1 MKSILLLVALC
12 MVACTPIMTSKK
24 DALEKIQADSKD
36 STEIFNSNLAPTAP
50 KVDIIQI
57 NYGADSLKNID
68 FLSFLAGA
76 KVKLS
81 SVIIENLKTQEN
93 QYLNAL
99 KKEKSPQ
106 VFLTE
111 AIAAAKITADKDI
124 QLAKK
129 LNTTMTLNLS
139 GINLSQVLEQIAKR
153 GKIEIKSNF
162 NGPSPQLQ
170 GVYKGTVGSVLKTIA
185 EENKLL
191 VYKSANLE
199 DTLEIYSIAN
209 NTLMLMN
216 FDSVNSA
223 LDVKKDLIILNQK
236 YLEIFPNDGAQ
247 SNISDQQLDVSA
259 ELKTQSV
266 TLFLEGLINQIQISM
281 IEKERNKALSDV
293 RKVLIQESTPSKDD
307 TENFKIANAVY
318 KPTIKEGEELIIEK
332 FSVYN
337 QSPEDLKKII
347 TGYSIFSKGNCA
359 VIEAKPAVTLTTLAT
374 APATPAAATPAA
386 ATPAAATTPSAAAA
400 TPAPATPT
408 PAVTES
414 ATCVKLTLDTDATGI
429 IASGSINDIKLV
441 EKLIDEQDSA
451 VKQALLE
458 VYILEVNSGWASSL
472 EGIGRRTTNGAAGTG
487 GTAGSPATTILRG
500 VQSAS
505 ITGGLSIA
513 TALGAKN
520 DIVALINMLETNSLG
535 KTISKPSIIVKDGGT
550 GVVNKQRTVQTTD
563 STTTVS
569 NGISTIATTIRPIS
583 SPLVV
588 NLTPKINKH
597 NDNIDLAFDF
607 NQTTRDSDLAT
618 APTSTN
624 SIKTSLLIE
633 PGKVV
638 VLAGLKIETESAS
651 SDALPFLAKAGLQP
665 IFGPLIALLGGKQAF
680 TKTSTELLVI
690 INPTVITTR
699 NIARTFDKA
708 IK

>member
-1 MKSILLLVALC
+1 

-111 AIAAAKITADKDI
+111 AIAAAKIAADKDI

-293 RKVLIQESTPSKDD
+293 RKVLIKESTTSKDD

-374 APATPAAATPAA
+374 APATPAAATPAP
-386 ATPAAATTPSAAAA
+386 ATPAAATPTPA
-400 TPAPATPT
+400 TPA

-472 EGIGRRTTNGAAGTG
+472 EGIGRRTTTGAVESANVF
-487 GTAGSPATTILRG
+487 PATSILRG
-500 VQSAS
+500 AQTAS
-505 ITGGLSIA
+505 ISGGLSIA

>member
-1 MKSILLLVALC
+1 

>member
-1 MKSILLLVALC
+1 

-57 NYGADSLKNID
+57 NYGVDSLKNID

-111 AIAAAKITADKDI
+111 AIAAAKIAADKDI

-191 VYKSANLE
+191 VYKSASPE

-247 SNISDQQLDVSA
+247 SNVSDQQLDVSA
-259 ELKTQSV
+259 ELKTQIV
-266 TLFLEGLINQIQISM
+266 TSFLEGLINQIQISV

-293 RKVLIQESTPSKDD
+293 RKVLIKESTAGKDD

-318 KPTIKEGEELIIEK
+318 KPIIKEGEELIIEK

-359 VIEAKPAVTLTTLAT
+359 VIEAKPAVTLTTLASP
-374 APATPAAATPAA
+374 AATPAATAATPAATPAAAAATPAA
-386 ATPAAATTPSAAAA
+386 AAATPAAAAA
-400 TPAPATPT
+400 TPAAV
-408 PAVTES
+408 VTES

-458 VYILEVNSGWASSL
+458 VYILEVNSGWATSL
-472 EGIGRRTTNGAAGTG
+472 EGIGRRTTNGAVGTG

-500 VQSAS
+500 AQTAS
-505 ITGGLSIA
+505 ISGGLSIA

-535 KTISKPSIIVKDGGT
+535 KTISKPSIIVKDGAT

-638 VLAGLKIETESAS
+638 VLAGLKIETETAS
-651 SDALPFLAKAGLQP
+651 SDALPFLARAGLQP

-680 TKTSTELLVI
+680 TKSSTELLVI

>member
-1 MKSILLLVALC
+1 

-36 STEIFNSNLAPTAP
+36 SMETFNSNLPPTAP

-170 GVYKGTVGSVLKTIA
+170 GVYKGTVGSVLQTIA
-185 EENKLL
+185 GENKLL
-191 VYKSANLE
+191 VYKSASLE
-199 DTLEIYSIAN
+199 DTLEIYSVAN
-209 NTLMLMN
+209 NTLTPMN
-216 FDSVNSA
+216 FDGIDSA
-223 LDVKKDLIILNQK
+223 LDVQKDLMILSQK

-247 SNISDQQLDVSA
+247 SNVSDQQLDASA

-266 TLFLEGLINQIQISM
+266 TSFLEGLINQIQISV

-293 RKVLIQESTPSKDD
+293 RKVLIQESTLSKDV

-318 KPTIKEGEELIIEK
+318 KPTTKEGEELIIEK

-374 APATPAAATPAA
+374 AATKPTAAATTPAAAAATPAA
-386 ATPAAATTPSAAAA
+386 AAATPAAAAA
-400 TPAPATPT
+400 TPAAE
-408 PAVTES
+408 VTES

-458 VYILEVNSGWASSL
+458 VYILEVNSGWATSL
-472 EGIGRRTTNGAAGTG
+472 EGIGRRTTNGAVGTG
-487 GTAGSPATTILRG
+487 GTALSPATTILRG
-500 VQSAS
+500 AQTSS
-505 ITGGLSIA
+505 IAGGLSIA

-535 KTISKPSIIVKDGGT
+535 KTISKPSIIVKDGAT

-569 NGISTIATTIRPIS
+569 NGISTIATTLRAIS

-638 VLAGLKIETESAS
+638 VLAGLKIETETAS

-680 TKTSTELLVI
+680 TKSSTELLVI
-690 INPTVITTR
+690 INPTVITTK

>member
-1 MKSILLLVALC
+1 

-199 DTLEIYSIAN
+199 DTLEIYSTAN

-216 FDSVNSA
+216 FDSVNST

-293 RKVLIQESTPSKDD
+293 RKVLIKESTTSKDD

-374 APATPAAATPAA
+374 APATPAAATPAP
-386 ATPAAATTPSAAAA
+386 ATPAAA
-400 TPAPATPT
+400 TPAPATPAAAT
-408 PAVTES
+408 PTPATPTPATPAPAVTES

-500 VQSAS
+500 AQTAS
-505 ITGGLSIA
+505 ISGGLSIA

>member
-1 MKSILLLVALC
+1 

-24 DALEKIQADSKD
+24 EALEKINADSKD
-36 STEIFNSNLAPTAP
+36 SMEIFNSDRPPAAP

-68 FLSFLAGA
+68 FLSFLARA

-106 VFLTE
+106 VFLAE
-111 AIAAAKITADKDI
+111 AIEAYKTSVAKDI
-124 QLAKK
+124 KLAKK
-129 LNTTMTLNLS
+129 LNTAMTLNLS

-153 GKIEIKSNF
+153 GKIEIKSNIT
-162 NGPSPQLQ
+162 GLTMQ
-170 GVYKGTVGSVLKTIA
+170 GRYKGTVASVLQKIA

-191 VYKSANLE
+191 IYRSANLE
-199 DTLEIYSIAN
+199 DTFEISSTPN
-209 NTLMLMN
+209 NTLTLMN
-216 FDSVNSA
+216 FDSMDSA
-223 LDVKKDLIILNQK
+223 LDVQKDLTLLSQK
-236 YLEIFPNDGAQ
+236 YLEIFSTDGTQLNA
-247 SNISDQQLDVSA
+247 SDQQFDASA
-259 ELKTQSV
+259 ELKTESA
-266 TLFLEGLINQIQISM
+266 TLFLEGLINQIQISV
-281 IEKERNKALSDV
+281 IEKERNKVISDV
-293 RKVLIQESTPSKDD
+293 RKILIQESTSSKEDG
-307 TENFKIANAVY
+307 ENIKIANAVY

-347 TGYSIFSKGNCA
+347 TGYSVFSKGNCA
-359 VIEAKPAVTLTTLAT
+359 VIETKTATTTTPTAT
-374 APATPAAATPAA
+374 TT
-386 ATPAAATTPSAAAA
+386 TATTPTA
-400 TPAPATPT
+400 TTPT
-408 PAVTES
+408 ATATTPTATATAAVTAS
-414 ATCVKLTLDTDATGI
+414 TTCEKLSLDTDATGI

-441 EKLIDEQDSA
+441 EKLIDEQDSP

-458 VYILEVNSGWASSL
+458 VYILEVNSGWANSL
-472 EGIGRRTTNGAAGTG
+472 EGIGNRTTSGAVGTG
-487 GTAGSPATTILRG
+487 GTVGSAATTILRNAQTG
-500 VQSAS
+500 TIS
-505 ITGGLSIA
+505 GGLSIA

-569 NGISTIATTIRPIS
+569 NGISTIATTIRAIS

-597 NDNIDLAFDF
+597 NDNIDLTFSF

-624 SIKTSLLIE
+624 SINTSLLIE

-638 VLAGLKIETESAS
+638 VLAGLKIETETAS
-651 SDALPFLAKAGLQP
+651 SNGLPFLAKAGLEP

-680 TKTSTELLVI
+680 TKSSTELLVI

-699 NIARTFDKA
+699 NIAKTFDKA

>member
-1 MKSILLLVALC
+1 

-293 RKVLIQESTPSKDD
+293 RKVLIQESTTSKDD

-374 APATPAAATPAA
+374 APATPAAATPAP
-386 ATPAAATTPSAAAA
+386 ATPAAATPTPA
-400 TPAPATPT
+400 TPA

>member
-1 MKSILLLVALC
+1 

-24 DALEKIQADSKD
+24 EALEKIQADSKD
-36 STEIFNSNLAPTAP
+36 SMETFNSNLPPIAP

-68 FLSFLAGA
+68 FLSFLARA

-81 SVIIENLKTQEN
+81 SVIIENLKIQEN

-106 VFLTE
+106 VFLSE
-111 AIAAAKITADKDI
+111 AIAAAKITANQNI

-139 GINLSQVLEQIAKR
+139 GINLSQVLEQLAIR
-153 GKIEIKSNF
+153 GKIEIKSNVT
-162 NGPSPQLQ
+162 GPSPLMQ

-191 VYKSANLE
+191 VYKSVNLE
-199 DTLEIYSIAN
+199 DTLEISSIAN
-209 NTLMLMN
+209 KTLTLMN
-216 FDSVNSA
+216 FDNMDST
-223 LDVKKDLIILNQK
+223 LDVQKDLTILSQK
-236 YLEIFPNDGAQ
+236 YLELFPTDGGQ
-247 SNISDQQLDVSA
+247 SNVSDQQLDVSA
-259 ELKTQSV
+259 ELKTESV
-266 TLFLEGLINQIQISM
+266 TSFLEGLINQMQISA
-281 IEKERNKALSDV
+281 IEKERNKAISDV
-293 RKVLIQESTPSKDD
+293 RKLLIQESTPSKDD

-359 VIEAKPAVTLTTLAT
+359 VIEAKPTAT
-374 APATPAAATPAA
+374 APTLAATTSAATATTPAATATTPAATATTPAATATTPAAAL
-386 ATPAAATTPSAAAA
+386 
-400 TPAPATPT
+400 
-408 PAVTES
+408 VTES
-414 ATCVKLTLDTDATGI
+414 ATCAKLTLDTDATGI

-441 EKLIDEQDSA
+441 EKLIDEQDSP

-472 EGIGRRTTNGAAGTG
+472 EGIGSRTTSGTVGTG
-487 GTAGSPATTILRG
+487 GTAGSAATTILRNSQTAT
-500 VQSAS
+500 VS
-505 ITGGLSIA
+505 GGLSIA

-520 DIVALINMLETNSLG
+520 DIVALINLLETNSLG

-569 NGISTIATTIRPIS
+569 QGVSTIATTIRAIS

-638 VLAGLKIETESAS
+638 VLAGLKIETETAAS
-651 SDALPFLAKAGLQP
+651 NGLPFLAQAGLAP
-665 IFGPLIALLGGKQAF
+665 IFGPLIALLGGKTAF

-699 NIARTFDKA
+699 NIAKTFDKA
-708 IK
+708 VK

>member
-1 MKSILLLVALC
+1 

-374 APATPAAATPAA
+374 APATPAAATPAP
-386 ATPAAATTPSAAAA
+386 ATPAAA
-400 TPAPATPT
+400 TPAPATPAAAT
-408 PAVTES
+408 PTPATPAPAVTES

>member
-1 MKSILLLVALC
+1 

-111 AIAAAKITADKDI
+111 AIAAAKIAADKDI

-247 SNISDQQLDVSA
+247 SNVSDQQLDVSA

-293 RKVLIQESTPSKDD
+293 RKVLIQESTTSKDD

-374 APATPAAATPAA
+374 APATPAAATPA
-386 ATPAAATTPSAAAA
+386 PA
-400 TPAPATPT
+400 TPAPATPAATT
-408 PAVTES
+408 PAAVVTES

-441 EKLIDEQDSA
+441 EKLIAQG
-451 VKQALLE
+451 E
-458 VYILEVNSGWASSL
+458 VTEKEISFFDVIKSMA
-472 EGIGRRTTNGAAGTG
+472 
-487 GTAGSPATTILRG
+487 P
-500 VQSAS
+500 
-505 ITGGLSIA
+505 
-513 TALGAKN
+513 
-520 DIVALINMLETNSLG
+520 NMPNMG
-535 KTISKPSIIVKDGGT
+535 
-550 GVVNKQRTVQTTD
+550 N
-563 STTTVS
+563 
-569 NGISTIATTIRPIS
+569 
-583 SPLVV
+583 
-588 NLTPKINKH
+588 
-597 NDNIDLAFDF
+597 
-607 NQTTRDSDLAT
+607 
-618 APTSTN
+618 
-624 SIKTSLLIE
+624 
-633 PGKVV
+633 
-638 VLAGLKIETESAS
+638 
-651 SDALPFLAKAGLQP
+651 
-665 IFGPLIALLGGKQAF
+665 
-680 TKTSTELLVI
+680 
-690 INPTVITTR
+690 
-699 NIARTFDKA
+699 
-708 IK
+708 

>member
-1 MKSILLLVALC
+1 

-293 RKVLIQESTPSKDD
+293 RKVLIKESTTSKDD

-386 ATPAAATTPSAAAA
+386 ATTPAAAA
-400 TPAPATPT
+400 TPAPATPA

-588 NLTPKINKH
+588 NLSPKINKH

>member
-1 MKSILLLVALC
+1 

-24 DALEKIQADSKD
+24 EALEKINADSKD
-36 STEIFNSNLAPTAP
+36 SMEIFNSDRPPAAP

-68 FLSFLAGA
+68 FLSFLARA

-106 VFLTE
+106 VFLAE
-111 AIAAAKITADKDI
+111 AIEAYKISVAKDI
-124 QLAKK
+124 KLAKK
-129 LNTTMTLNLS
+129 LNTAMTLNLS

-153 GKIEIKSNF
+153 GKIEIKSNIT
-162 NGPSPQLQ
+162 GLTMQ
-170 GVYKGTVGSVLKTIA
+170 GRYKGTVASVLQKIA

-191 VYKSANLE
+191 IYRSANLE
-199 DTLEIYSIAN
+199 DTFEISSTPN
-209 NTLMLMN
+209 NTLTLMN
-216 FDSVNSA
+216 FDSMDSA
-223 LDVKKDLIILNQK
+223 LDVQKDLTLLSQK
-236 YLEIFPNDGAQ
+236 YLEIFSTDGTQLNA
-247 SNISDQQLDVSA
+247 SDQQFDASA
-259 ELKTQSV
+259 ELKTESA
-266 TLFLEGLINQIQISM
+266 TLFLEGLINQIQISV
-281 IEKERNKALSDV
+281 IEKERNKVISDV
-293 RKVLIQESTPSKDD
+293 RKILIQESTSSKEDG
-307 TENFKIANAVY
+307 ENIKIANAVY

-347 TGYSIFSKGNCA
+347 TGYSVFSKGNCA
-359 VIEAKPAVTLTTLAT
+359 VIETKTAT
-374 APATPAAATPAA
+374 ATTPTATATTPTATATTPAATATA
-386 ATPAAATTPSAAAA
+386 
-400 TPAPATPT
+400 
-408 PAVTES
+408 AVTAS
-414 ATCVKLTLDTDATGI
+414 TTCEKLSLDTDATGI

-441 EKLIDEQDSA
+441 EKLIDEQDSP

-458 VYILEVNSGWASSL
+458 VYILEVNSGWANSL
-472 EGIGRRTTNGAAGTG
+472 EGIGNRTTSGAVGTG
-487 GTAGSPATTILRG
+487 GTVGSTATTILRNAQTG
-500 VQSAS
+500 TIS
-505 ITGGLSIA
+505 GGLSIA

-569 NGISTIATTIRPIS
+569 NGISTIATTIRAIS

-597 NDNIDLAFDF
+597 NDNIDLTFSF

-624 SIKTSLLIE
+624 SINTSLLIE

-638 VLAGLKIETESAS
+638 VLAGLKIETETAS
-651 SDALPFLAKAGLQP
+651 SNGLPFLAKAGLEP

-680 TKTSTELLVI
+680 TKSSTELLVI

-699 NIARTFDKA
+699 NIAKTFDKA

>member
-1 MKSILLLVALC
+1 
-12 MVACTPIMTSKK
+12 MTSKK
-24 DALEKIQADSKD
+24 EALEKINADSKE
-36 STEIFNSNLAPTAP
+36 SMEIFNSDRPPAAP

-68 FLSFLAGA
+68 FLSFLARA

-106 VFLTE
+106 VFLADAIE
-111 AIAAAKITADKDI
+111 AYKTSVAKDI
-124 QLAKK
+124 KLAKK
-129 LNTTMTLNLS
+129 LNTAMTLNLS

-153 GKIEIKSNF
+153 GKIEIKSNIT
-162 NGPSPQLQ
+162 GLTMQ
-170 GVYKGTVGSVLKTIA
+170 GRYKGTVASVLQKIA
-185 EENKLL
+185 EDNKLL
-191 VYKSANLE
+191 VYRSANLD
-199 DTLEIYSIAN
+199 DTFEISSTPNSAL
-209 NTLMLMN
+209 TLMN
-216 FDSVNSA
+216 FDSIDSA
-223 LDVKKDLIILNQK
+223 LDVQKDLTLLSQK
-236 YLEIFPNDGAQ
+236 YLEIFPADGTQ
-247 SNISDQQLDVSA
+247 SNASDQQFDATA
-259 ELKTQSV
+259 ELKTESV
-266 TLFLEGLINQIQISM
+266 TSFLEGLINQIQISV
-281 IEKERNKALSDV
+281 IEKERNKVISDV
-293 RKVLIQESTPSKDD
+293 RKLLIQESTPSKDD
-307 TENFKIANAVY
+307 TENIKIANAVY

-337 QSPEDLKKII
+337 QSPDDLKKII
-347 TGYSIFSKGNCA
+347 TGYSVFSKGNCA
-359 VIEAKPAVTLTTLAT
+359 VIETKTTTAT
-374 APATPAAATPAA
+374 ATTPAATATTPAA
-386 ATPAAATTPSAAAA
+386 TATTPAATATTPAA
-400 TPAPATPT
+400 TATT
-408 PAVTES
+408 PAATATTPAATATAAVTAS
-414 ATCVKLTLDTDATGI
+414 TTCEKLSLDTDATGI

-441 EKLIDEQDSA
+441 EKLIDEQDSP

-458 VYILEVNSGWASSL
+458 VYILEVNSGWATSL
-472 EGIGRRTTNGAAGTG
+472 EGIGSRTTNGAAGTG
-487 GTAGSPATTILRG
+487 GTVGSPATTILRG
-500 VQSAS
+500 AQTAS
-505 ITGGLSIA
+505 IAGGLTIK

-569 NGISTIATTIRPIS
+569 NGISTIATTLRAIS

-597 NDNIDLAFDF
+597 NDNIDLTFSF
-607 NQTTRDSDLAT
+607 NQTTRDSDLAS

-624 SIKTSLLIE
+624 SINTSLLIE

-638 VLAGLKIETESAS
+638 VLAGLKIETETAS
-651 SDALPFLAKAGLQP
+651 SDALPFLAKAGLEP

-680 TKTSTELLVI
+680 TKSSTELLVI

-699 NIARTFDKA
+699 NIAKTFDKA

>member
-1 MKSILLLVALC
+1 

-293 RKVLIQESTPSKDD
+293 RKVLIQESTTSKDD

-359 VIEAKPAVTLTTLAT
+359 VIEAKPAVTLTTLAAT
-374 APATPAAATPAA
+374 TLAATTPAAITPAAITPAAATPAPATPAAATPTP
-386 ATPAAATTPSAAAA
+386 ATPA
-400 TPAPATPT
+400 

-588 NLTPKINKH
+588 NLSPKINKH

>member
-1 MKSILLLVALC
+1 

-99 KKEKSPQ
+99 KKEKSPH

-223 LDVKKDLIILNQK
+223 LDVKNDLIILNQK

-293 RKVLIQESTPSKDD
+293 RKVLIQESTPSKDG

-374 APATPAAATPAA
+374 APATPAAATPAP
-386 ATPAAATTPSAAAA
+386 ATPAAATPTPA
-400 TPAPATPT
+400 TPA

-588 NLTPKINKH
+588 NLSPKINKH

>member
-1 MKSILLLVALC
+1 

-111 AIAAAKITADKDI
+111 AIAAAKIAADKDI

-293 RKVLIQESTPSKDD
+293 RKVLIQESTPSKDG

-374 APATPAAATPAA
+374 APATPTAATPTA
-386 ATPAAATTPSAAAA
+386 ATPTPA
-400 TPAPATPT
+400 TPAPATPAPAT
-408 PAVTES
+408 PAATTPAAVVTES

>member
-1 MKSILLLVALC
+1 

-293 RKVLIQESTPSKDD
+293 RKVLIKESTTSKDD

-374 APATPAAATPAA
+374 APATPAAATPAP
-386 ATPAAATTPSAAAA
+386 ATPAAATPTPA
-400 TPAPATPT
+400 TPA

-588 NLTPKINKH
+588 NLSPKINKH

-680 TKTSTELLVI
+680 TKSSTELLVI

>member
-1 MKSILLLVALC
+1 

-281 IEKERNKALSDV
+281 IEKERNKAISDV
-293 RKVLIQESTPSKDD
+293 RKVLIQESTTSKDD

-374 APATPAAATPAA
+374 APATPAAATPAP
-386 ATPAAATTPSAAAA
+386 ATPAAATPTPA
-400 TPAPATPT
+400 TPA

>member
-1 MKSILLLVALC
+1 

-111 AIAAAKITADKDI
+111 AIAAAKIAADKDI

-247 SNISDQQLDVSA
+247 SNVSDQQLDVSA

-281 IEKERNKALSDV
+281 IEKERNKAISDV
-293 RKVLIQESTPSKDD
+293 RKVLIQESTTSKDD

-374 APATPAAATPAA
+374 APATPTAATP
-386 ATPAAATTPSAAAA
+386 TAA
-400 TPAPATPT
+400 TPAPATPAPAT
-408 PAVTES
+408 PAATTPAAVVTES

-588 NLTPKINKH
+588 NLSPKINKH

>member
-1 MKSILLLVALC
+1 

-36 STEIFNSNLAPTAP
+36 STEIFNSNLPPTAP

-223 LDVKKDLIILNQK
+223 LDVKKDLIILSQK

-247 SNISDQQLDVSA
+247 SNVSDQQLDASA

-266 TLFLEGLINQIQISM
+266 TSFLEGLINQIQISV

-293 RKVLIQESTPSKDD
+293 RKVLIQESTTSKDD

-347 TGYSIFSKGNCA
+347 TGYSVFSKGNCA
-359 VIEAKPAVTLTTLAT
+359 VIEAKPAATLTTPAT
-374 APATPAAATPAA
+374 AAATPATAAATPATAAATPAA
-386 ATPAAATTPSAAAA
+386 
-400 TPAPATPT
+400 TPAPAAA
-408 PAVTES
+408 PAAAVVTES

-535 KTISKPSIIVKDGGT
+535 KTISKPSIIVKDGAT

>member
-1 MKSILLLVALC
+1 

-24 DALEKIQADSKD
+24 EALEKINADSKD
-36 STEIFNSNLAPTAP
+36 SMEIFNSDRPPAAP

-106 VFLTE
+106 VFLAE
-111 AIAAAKITADKDI
+111 AIEAYKTSVAKDI
-124 QLAKK
+124 KLAKK
-129 LNTTMTLNLS
+129 LNTAMTLNLS

-153 GKIEIKSNF
+153 GKIEIKSNIT
-162 NGPSPQLQ
+162 GLTMQ
-170 GVYKGTVGSVLKTIA
+170 GRYKGTVASVLQKIA

-191 VYKSANLE
+191 IYRSANLE
-199 DTLEIYSIAN
+199 DTFEISSTPN
-209 NTLMLMN
+209 NTLTLMN
-216 FDSVNSA
+216 FDSMDSA
-223 LDVKKDLIILNQK
+223 LDVQKDLTLLSQK
-236 YLEIFPNDGAQ
+236 YLEIFSTDGTQLNA
-247 SNISDQQLDVSA
+247 SDQQFDASA
-259 ELKTQSV
+259 ELKTESA
-266 TLFLEGLINQIQISM
+266 TLFLEGLINQIQISV
-281 IEKERNKALSDV
+281 IEKERNKVISDV
-293 RKVLIQESTPSKDD
+293 RKILIQESTSSKEDG
-307 TENFKIANAVY
+307 ENIKIANAVY

-347 TGYSIFSKGNCA
+347 TGYSVFSKGNCA
-359 VIEAKPAVTLTTLAT
+359 VIETKTAT
-374 APATPAAATPAA
+374 
-386 ATPAAATTPSAAAA
+386 ATTPTA
-400 TPAPATPT
+400 TTPT
-408 PAVTES
+408 ATTPTATTPTATATTPTATATAAVTAS
-414 ATCVKLTLDTDATGI
+414 TTCEKLSLDTDATGI

-441 EKLIDEQDSA
+441 EKLIDEQDSP

-458 VYILEVNSGWASSL
+458 VYILEVNSGWANSL
-472 EGIGRRTTNGAAGTG
+472 EGIGNRTTSGAVGTG
-487 GTAGSPATTILRG
+487 GTVGSTATTILRNAQTG
-500 VQSAS
+500 TIS
-505 ITGGLSIA
+505 GGLSIA

-569 NGISTIATTIRPIS
+569 NGISTIATTIRAIS

-597 NDNIDLAFDF
+597 NDNIDLTFSF

-624 SIKTSLLIE
+624 SINTSLLIE

-638 VLAGLKIETESAS
+638 VLAGLKIETETAS
-651 SDALPFLAKAGLQP
+651 SNGLPFLAKAGLEP

-680 TKTSTELLVI
+680 TKSSTELLVI

-699 NIARTFDKA
+699 NIAKTFDKA

>member
-1 MKSILLLVALC
+1 

-293 RKVLIQESTPSKDD
+293 RKVLIKESTTSKDD

-374 APATPAAATPAA
+374 APATPTAATP
-386 ATPAAATTPSAAAA
+386 TAA
-400 TPAPATPT
+400 TPAPATPAPAT
-408 PAVTES
+408 PTPATPAPAVTES

-588 NLTPKINKH
+588 NLSPKINKH

>member
-1 MKSILLLVALC
+1 

-247 SNISDQQLDVSA
+247 SNVSDQQLDVSA

-293 RKVLIQESTPSKDD
+293 RKVLIQESTPSKDG

-374 APATPAAATPAA
+374 APATPAAATPAP
-386 ATPAAATTPSAAAA
+386 ATPAATTPAAV
-400 TPAPATPT
+400 
-408 PAVTES
+408 VTES

>member
-1 MKSILLLVALC
+1 

-24 DALEKIQADSKD
+24 EALEKINADSKD
-36 STEIFNSNLAPTAP
+36 SMEIFNSDRPPAAP

-68 FLSFLAGA
+68 FLSFLARA

-106 VFLTE
+106 VFLSE
-111 AIAAAKITADKDI
+111 AIEAYKTSVAKDI
-124 QLAKK
+124 KLAKK
-129 LNTTMTLNLS
+129 LNTALTLNLS

-153 GKIEIKSNF
+153 GKIEIKSNITDLTMQ
-162 NGPSPQLQ
+162 SR
-170 GVYKGTVGSVLKTIA
+170 YKGTVASVLQKIA

-191 VYKSANLE
+191 IYRSANLE
-199 DTLEIYSIAN
+199 DTVEISSTPN
-209 NTLMLMN
+209 NTLTLMN
-216 FDSVNSA
+216 FDSMDSA
-223 LDVKKDLIILNQK
+223 LDVQKDLTLLSQK
-236 YLEIFPNDGAQ
+236 YLEIFSTDGTQLNA
-247 SNISDQQLDVSA
+247 SDQQFDA
-259 ELKTQSV
+259 TKELKTESA
-266 TLFLEGLINQIQISM
+266 TLFLEGLINQIQISV
-281 IEKERNKALSDV
+281 IEKERNKAISDV
-293 RKVLIQESTPSKDD
+293 RKILIQESTPSKEDG
-307 TENFKIANAVY
+307 ENIKIANAVY

-337 QSPEDLKKII
+337 QSPDDLKKII
-347 TGYSIFSKGNCA
+347 TGYSVFSKGNCA
-359 VIEAKPAVTLTTLAT
+359 VIETKTTTATTTTPAATTTTPAAT
-374 APATPAAATPAA
+374 ATTPAAATATTPAA
-386 ATPAAATTPSAAAA
+386 TATTPAAATA
-400 TPAPATPT
+400 
-408 PAVTES
+408 AVTAS
-414 ATCVKLTLDTDATGI
+414 TTCEKLSLDTDATGI

-441 EKLIDEQDSA
+441 EKLIDEQDSP
-451 VKQALLE
+451 VKQALIE
-458 VYILEVNSGWASSL
+458 VYILEVNSGWANSL
-472 EGIGRRTTNGAAGTG
+472 EGIGNRTTSGAVGTG
-487 GTAGSPATTILRG
+487 GTVGSTATTILRNAQAG
-500 VQSAS
+500 TIS
-505 ITGGLSIA
+505 GGLSIA
-513 TALGAKN
+513 TALGANN

-569 NGISTIATTIRPIS
+569 NGISTIATTIRAIS

-597 NDNIDLAFDF
+597 NDNIDLTFSF

-624 SIKTSLLIE
+624 SINTSLLIE

-638 VLAGLKIETESAS
+638 VLAGLKIETETAS
-651 SDALPFLAKAGLQP
+651 SNGLPFLAKAGLEP

-680 TKTSTELLVI
+680 TKSSTELLVI

-699 NIARTFDKA
+699 NIAKTFDKA

>member
-1 MKSILLLVALC
+1 

-24 DALEKIQADSKD
+24 EALEKIQADSKD
-36 STEIFNSNLAPTAP
+36 SMETFNSNLPPIAP

-68 FLSFLAGA
+68 FLSFLARA

-81 SVIIENLKTQEN
+81 SVIIENLKIQEN

-106 VFLTE
+106 VFLSE
-111 AIAAAKITADKDI
+111 AIAAAKITANQNI

-139 GINLSQVLEQIAKR
+139 GINLSQVLEQLAIR
-153 GKIEIKSNF
+153 GKIEIKSNVT
-162 NGPSPQLQ
+162 GPSPLMQ

-191 VYKSANLE
+191 VYKSVNLE
-199 DTLEIYSIAN
+199 DTLEISSIAN
-209 NTLMLMN
+209 KTLTLMN
-216 FDSVNSA
+216 FDNMDST
-223 LDVKKDLIILNQK
+223 LDVQKDLTILSQK
-236 YLEIFPNDGAQ
+236 YLELFPTDGGQ
-247 SNISDQQLDVSA
+247 SNVSDQQLDVSA
-259 ELKTQSV
+259 ELKTESV
-266 TLFLEGLINQIQISM
+266 TSFLEGLINQMQISA
-281 IEKERNKALSDV
+281 IEKERNKAISDV
-293 RKVLIQESTPSKDD
+293 RKLLIQESTPSKDD

-359 VIEAKPAVTLTTLAT
+359 VIEAKPTAT
-374 APATPAAATPAA
+374 APTLAATTPAATATTPAATATTPAATATTPAATATTPAATATTPAAAL
-386 ATPAAATTPSAAAA
+386 
-400 TPAPATPT
+400 
-408 PAVTES
+408 VTES
-414 ATCVKLTLDTDATGI
+414 ATCAKLTLDTDATGI

-441 EKLIDEQDSA
+441 EKLIDEQDSP

-472 EGIGRRTTNGAAGTG
+472 EGIGSRTTSGTVGTG
-487 GTAGSPATTILRG
+487 GTAGSAATTILRNSQTAT
-500 VQSAS
+500 VS
-505 ITGGLSIA
+505 GGLSIA

-520 DIVALINMLETNSLG
+520 DIVALINLLETNSLG

-569 NGISTIATTIRPIS
+569 NGISTIATTIRAIS

-638 VLAGLKIETESAS
+638 VLAGLKIETETAAS
-651 SDALPFLAKAGLQP
+651 NGLPFLAQAGLAP
-665 IFGPLIALLGGKQAF
+665 IFGPLIALLGGKTAF

-699 NIARTFDKA
+699 NIAKTFDKA
-708 IK
+708 VK

>member
-1 MKSILLLVALC
+1 

-36 STEIFNSNLAPTAP
+36 STEIFNSNLPPTAP

-106 VFLTE
+106 VFLSE
-111 AIAAAKITADKDI
+111 AIVAAKITADKNI

-223 LDVKKDLIILNQK
+223 LDVKKDLIILSQK

-247 SNISDQQLDVSA
+247 SNVSDHQLDVSA

-266 TLFLEGLINQIQISM
+266 TAFLEGLINQIQISV

-293 RKVLIQESTPSKDD
+293 RKVLIQESTTSKDD

-400 TPAPATPT
+400 TPAPVTPT

-458 VYILEVNSGWASSL
+458 VYILEVNSGWATSL
-472 EGIGRRTTNGAAGTG
+472 EGIGSRTTNGAAGTG
-487 GTAGSPATTILRG
+487 GTVGSPASTILRG
-500 VQSAS
+500 AQTAS
-505 ITGGLSIA
+505 IAGGLSIA

-535 KTISKPSIIVKDGGT
+535 KTISKPSIIVKDGAT

-638 VLAGLKIETESAS
+638 VLAGLKIETETAS
-651 SDALPFLAKAGLQP
+651 SDALPFLARAGLQP

-680 TKTSTELLVI
+680 TKSSTELLVI

>member
-1 MKSILLLVALC
+1 

-293 RKVLIQESTPSKDD
+293 RKVLIQESTPSKDG

-374 APATPAAATPAA
+374 APATPAAATPAP
-386 ATPAAATTPSAAAA
+386 ATPAAA
-400 TPAPATPT
+400 TPAPATPAAAT
-408 PAVTES
+408 PTPATPAPAVTES

>member
-1 MKSILLLVALC
+1 

-247 SNISDQQLDVSA
+247 SNVSDQQLDVSA

-281 IEKERNKALSDV
+281 IEKERNKAISDV
-293 RKVLIQESTPSKDD
+293 RKVLIQESTTSKDD

-386 ATPAAATTPSAAAA
+386 ATTPAAAA
-400 TPAPATPT
+400 TPAPATPA

>member
-1 MKSILLLVALC
+1 

-57 NYGADSLKNID
+57 NYGVDSLKNID

-111 AIAAAKITADKDI
+111 AIAAAKIAADKDI

-139 GINLSQVLEQIAKR
+139 GISLSQVLEQIAKR

-191 VYKSANLE
+191 VYKSASPE

-247 SNISDQQLDVSA
+247 SNVSDQQLDVSA
-259 ELKTQSV
+259 ELKTQIV
-266 TLFLEGLINQIQISM
+266 TSFLEGLINQIQISV

-293 RKVLIQESTPSKDD
+293 RKVLIKESTAGKDD

-318 KPTIKEGEELIIEK
+318 KPIIKEGEELIIEK

-359 VIEAKPAVTLTTLAT
+359 VIEAKPAVTLTTLASP
-374 APATPAAATPAA
+374 AATPAATAATPAATPAAAAATPAA
-386 ATPAAATTPSAAAA
+386 AAATPAAAAA
-400 TPAPATPT
+400 TPAAV
-408 PAVTES
+408 VTES

-458 VYILEVNSGWASSL
+458 VYILEVNSGWATSL
-472 EGIGRRTTNGAAGTG
+472 EGIGRRTTNGAVGTG

-500 VQSAS
+500 AQTAS
-505 ITGGLSIA
+505 ISGGLSIA

-535 KTISKPSIIVKDGGT
+535 KTISKPSIIVKDGAT

-638 VLAGLKIETESAS
+638 VLAGLKIETETAS
-651 SDALPFLAKAGLQP
+651 SDALPFLARAGLQP

-680 TKTSTELLVI
+680 TKSSTELLVI

>member
-1 MKSILLLVALC
+1 

-293 RKVLIQESTPSKDD
+293 RKVLIKESTTSKDD

-374 APATPAAATPAA
+374 APATPTAATPTA
-386 ATPAAATTPSAAAA
+386 ATPTPA
-400 TPAPATPT
+400 TPAPATPAPAT
-408 PAVTES
+408 PAATTPAAVVTES

>member
-1 MKSILLLVALC
+1 

-111 AIAAAKITADKDI
+111 AIAAAKIAADKDI

-266 TLFLEGLINQIQISM
+266 TLFLEGLINQIQISV

-293 RKVLIQESTPSKDD
+293 RKVLIKESTTSKDD

-374 APATPAAATPAA
+374 APATPAAATPAP
-386 ATPAAATTPSAAAA
+386 ATPAAATPTPA
-400 TPAPATPT
+400 TPA

>member
-1 MKSILLLVALC
+1 

-111 AIAAAKITADKDI
+111 AIAAAKIAADKDI

-247 SNISDQQLDVSA
+247 SNVSDQQLDVSA

-293 RKVLIQESTPSKDD
+293 RKVLIKESTTSKDD

-374 APATPAAATPAA
+374 APATPAAATPAP
-386 ATPAAATTPSAAAA
+386 ATPAAATPTPA
-400 TPAPATPT
+400 TPA

>member
-1 MKSILLLVALC
+1 

-247 SNISDQQLDVSA
+247 SNVSDQQLDVSA

-293 RKVLIQESTPSKDD
+293 RKVLIKESTTSKDD

-374 APATPAAATPAA
+374 APATPAAATPAP
-386 ATPAAATTPSAAAA
+386 ATPAAATPTPA
-400 TPAPATPT
+400 TPA

-472 EGIGRRTTNGAAGTG
+472 EGIGSRTTNGAAGTG

>member
-36 STEIFNSNLAPTAP
+36 STEIFNSNLPPTAP

-223 LDVKKDLIILNQK
+223 LDVKKDLTLLNQK

-247 SNISDQQLDVSA
+247 SNVSDQQLDASA

-266 TLFLEGLINQIQISM
+266 TSFLEGLINQIQISV

-293 RKVLIQESTPSKDD
+293 RKVLIQESTTSKDD

-347 TGYSIFSKGNCA
+347 TGYSVFSKGNCA
-359 VIEAKPAVTLTTLAT
+359 VIEAKPAATLTT
-374 APATPAAATPAA
+374 PATAAATPAA
-386 ATPAAATTPSAAAA
+386 AAATPATAAATPAA
-400 TPAPATPT
+400 TPAPAAA
-408 PAVTES
+408 PAAAVVTES
-414 ATCVKLTLDTDATGI
+414 ATCAKLTLDTDATGI

-588 NLTPKINKH
+588 RRLGPCEVSGR
-597 NDNIDLAFDF
+597 L
-607 NQTTRDSDLAT
+607 RCC
-618 APTSTN
+618 
-624 SIKTSLLIE
+624 
-633 PGKVV
+633 PG
-638 VLAGLKIETESAS
+638 L
-651 SDALPFLAKAGLQP
+651 GLQNACGSRRRVLTCP
-665 IFGPLIALLGGKQAF
+665 RCSG
-680 TKTSTELLVI
+680 
-690 INPTVITTR
+690 
-699 NIARTFDKA
+699 
-708 IK
+708 

>member
-1 MKSILLLVALC
+1 

-36 STEIFNSNLAPTAP
+36 STEIFNSNLPPTAP

-57 NYGADSLKNID
+57 NYGVDSLKNID
-68 FLSFLAGA
+68 FLSFLARA

-106 VFLTE
+106 VLLSE
-111 AIAAAKITADKDI
+111 AIVAAKITADKNI

-223 LDVKKDLIILNQK
+223 LDVQKDLIILNQK

-247 SNISDQQLDVSA
+247 SNVSDQQLDVSA

-266 TLFLEGLINQIQISM
+266 TSFLEGLINQIQISV

-293 RKVLIQESTPSKDD
+293 RKVLIKESTTGKDD

-318 KPTIKEGEELIIEK
+318 KPIIKEGEELIIEK

-374 APATPAAATPAA
+374 AAATPAAATPAA
-386 ATPAAATTPSAAAA
+386 ATPAAATPAAA
-400 TPAPATPT
+400 TPAAV
-408 PAVTES
+408 VTES

-458 VYILEVNSGWASSL
+458 VYILEVNSGWATSL
-472 EGIGRRTTNGAAGTG
+472 EGIGNRTTSGAVGTG
-487 GTAGSPATTILRG
+487 GTVGSPATTILRG
-500 VQSAS
+500 AQNAS
-505 ITGGLSIA
+505 ISGGLSIA

-535 KTISKPSIIVKDGGT
+535 KTISKPSIIVKDGAT

-563 STTTVS
+563 TTIITS
-569 NGISTIATTIRPIS
+569 NGIATTSTTIRPIS

-607 NQTTRDSDLAT
+607 NQTTRDSDLAI

-638 VLAGLKIETESAS
+638 VLAGLKIETETAS
-651 SDALPFLAKAGLQP
+651 SDALPFLARAGLQP

-680 TKTSTELLVI
+680 TKSSTELLVI

>member
-1 MKSILLLVALC
+1 

-36 STEIFNSNLAPTAP
+36 SMETFNSNLPPTAP

-170 GVYKGTVGSVLKTIA
+170 GVYKGTVGSVLQTIA
-185 EENKLL
+185 GENKLL
-191 VYKSANLE
+191 VYKSASLE
-199 DTLEIYSIAN
+199 DTLEIYSVAN
-209 NTLMLMN
+209 NTLTPMN
-216 FDSVNSA
+216 FDGIDSA
-223 LDVKKDLIILNQK
+223 LDVQKDLMILSQK

-247 SNISDQQLDVSA
+247 SNVSDQQLDASA

-266 TLFLEGLINQIQISM
+266 TSFLEGLINQIQISV

-293 RKVLIQESTPSKDD
+293 RKVLIQESTLSKDV

-318 KPTIKEGEELIIEK
+318 KPTTKEGEELIIEK

-374 APATPAAATPAA
+374 AATKPTAAATTPAAAAATPAA
-386 ATPAAATTPSAAAA
+386 AAATPAAAAA
-400 TPAPATPT
+400 TPAAE
-408 PAVTES
+408 VTES

-458 VYILEVNSGWASSL
+458 VYILEVNSGWATSL
-472 EGIGRRTTNGAAGTG
+472 EGIGSRTTNGAAGAG
-487 GTAGSPATTILRG
+487 GTVGSPATTILRG
-500 VQSAS
+500 AQTAS
-505 ITGGLSIA
+505 IAGGLTIR

-535 KTISKPSIIVKDGGT
+535 KTISKPSIIVKDGAT

-569 NGISTIATTIRPIS
+569 NGISTIATTLRAIS

-638 VLAGLKIETESAS
+638 VLAGLKIETETAS

-680 TKTSTELLVI
+680 TKSSTELLVI
-690 INPTVITTR
+690 INPTVITTK

>member
-1 MKSILLLVALC
+1 

-24 DALEKIQADSKD
+24 EALEKINADSKD
-36 STEIFNSNLAPTAP
+36 SMEIFNSDRPPTAP

-68 FLSFLAGA
+68 FLSFLARS

-81 SVIIENLKTQEN
+81 SVIVENLKTQEN

-106 VFLTE
+106 VFLSE
-111 AIAAAKITADKDI
+111 AIEAYKTSVAKDI
-124 QLAKK
+124 KLAKK
-129 LNTTMTLNLS
+129 LNTALTLNLS

-153 GKIEIKSNF
+153 GKIEIKSNITDLTMQ
-162 NGPSPQLQ
+162 SR
-170 GVYKGTVGSVLKTIA
+170 YKGTVASVLQKIA

-191 VYKSANLE
+191 IYRSANLE
-199 DTLEIYSIAN
+199 DTVEISSTPN
-209 NTLMLMN
+209 NTLTLMN
-216 FDSVNSA
+216 FDSMDSA
-223 LDVKKDLIILNQK
+223 LDVQKDLTLLSQK
-236 YLEIFPNDGAQ
+236 YLEIFSTDGTQLNA
-247 SNISDQQLDVSA
+247 SDQQFDA
-259 ELKTQSV
+259 TKELKTESA
-266 TLFLEGLINQIQISM
+266 TLFLEGLINQIQISV
-281 IEKERNKALSDV
+281 IEKERNKAISDV
-293 RKVLIQESTPSKDD
+293 RKILIQESTPSKEDG
-307 TENFKIANAVY
+307 ENIKIANAVY

-337 QSPEDLKKII
+337 QSPDDLKKII
-347 TGYSIFSKGNCA
+347 TGYSVFSKGNCA
-359 VIEAKPAVTLTTLAT
+359 VIETKTTTATTPAAT
-374 APATPAAATPAA
+374 ATTPAATATTPAATATTATTPAAAATTPAATTTPAAATA
-386 ATPAAATTPSAAAA
+386 
-400 TPAPATPT
+400 
-408 PAVTES
+408 AVTAS
-414 ATCVKLTLDTDATGI
+414 TTCEKLTLDTDATGI

-441 EKLIDEQDSA
+441 EKLIDEQDSP

-458 VYILEVNSGWASSL
+458 VYILEVNSGWANSL
-472 EGIGRRTTNGAAGTG
+472 EGIGNRTTSGAVGTG
-487 GTAGSPATTILRG
+487 GTVGSTATTILRNAQAG
-500 VQSAS
+500 TIS
-505 ITGGLSIA
+505 GGLSIA
-513 TALGAKN
+513 TALGANN

-569 NGISTIATTIRPIS
+569 NGISTIATTIRAIS

-597 NDNIDLAFDF
+597 NDNIDLTFSF

-624 SIKTSLLIE
+624 SINTSLLIE

-638 VLAGLKIETESAS
+638 VLAGLKIETETAS
-651 SDALPFLAKAGLQP
+651 SNGLPFLAKAGLEP

-680 TKTSTELLVI
+680 TKSSTELLVI

-699 NIARTFDKA
+699 NIAKTFDKA

>member
-1 MKSILLLVALC
+1 

-111 AIAAAKITADKDI
+111 AIAAAKIAADKDI

-247 SNISDQQLDVSA
+247 SNVSDQQLDVSA

-293 RKVLIQESTPSKDD
+293 RKVLIQESTPSKDG

-374 APATPAAATPAA
+374 APATPAAATPAP
-386 ATPAAATTPSAAAA
+386 ATPAAATPTPA
-400 TPAPATPT
+400 TPA

>member
-1 MKSILLLVALC
+1 

-293 RKVLIQESTPSKDD
+293 RKVLIQESTLSKDD